1 MCIILAFAT
10 WVPSA
15 YAGQLPRHNLVQY
28 GVASWYGER
37 NQGRLMAC
45 GEPYNEYA
53 MVAAHRTLPLGTK
66 VEVTNLRNGRSVVV
80 RVLDRGPYIAG
91 RAIDLSLAAA
101 RRLRFANRGLAP
113 VKIRVLRT
121 PQHLAPQAELEN
133 PPQFTLHRRRNV
145 AAGMPLLTNSLNSPL
160 SSIPMCPSWGSCPIL
175 L

>member
-1 MCIILAFAT
+1 
-10 WVPSA
+10 
-15 YAGQLPRHNLVQY
+15 
-28 GVASWYGER
+28 
-37 NQGRLMAC
+37 MAC

-53 MVAAHRTLPLGTK
+53 LVAAHRTLPLGTK

-133 PPQFTLHRRRNV
+133 PPTIH
-145 AAGMPLLTNSLNSPL
+145 AAAPA
-160 SSIPMCPSWGSCPIL
+160 
-175 L
+175 